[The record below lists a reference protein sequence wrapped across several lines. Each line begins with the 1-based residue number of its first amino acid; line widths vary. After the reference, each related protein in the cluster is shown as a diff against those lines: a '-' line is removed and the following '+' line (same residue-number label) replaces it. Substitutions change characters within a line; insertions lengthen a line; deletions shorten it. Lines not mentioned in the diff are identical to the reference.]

1 MFCNQMKTVVGHRLS
16 GINETISGRQINAI
30 FGAKSVMDRIVLS
43 PMLIGMSI
51 SLMTAIGE
59 KAAEMWKSND
69 TK

>member
-16 GINETISGRQINAI
+16 GVNETESGKQINAI

-43 PMLIGMSI
+43 ALLIGMSI
-51 SLMTAIGE
+51 SVLTAIGE
-59 KAAEMWKSND
+59 KAAEMWTAND